1 MLPDLFYNIA
11 DHDAFRCDHLHSV
24 LINIKCCI
32 RRFLGHIERVFSAE
46 ERTVFPILNS
56 EIQVREFILVKLR
69 QLNIRSF
76 SRTASCR
83 QNCDTFP
90 NLSVEF
96 PGLSGVFVRERN
108 RML

>member
-1 MLPDLFYNIA
+1 
-11 DHDAFRCDHLHSV
+11 
-24 LINIKCCI
+24 
-32 RRFLGHIERVFSAE
+32 
-46 ERTVFPILNS
+46 
-56 EIQVREFILVKLR
+56 
-69 QLNIRSF
+69 LNIRSF